1 MAASFQWE
9 DECYFIGNL
18 NPNIHPLLVTDPAKL
33 EDPERA
39 KYPWTLV
46 GNAMPLAW
54 YMEVDGG
61 REFHT
66 ALGHKKEDYEN
77 PILYRHILGGL
88 LWAMGAK

>member
-1 MAASFQWE
+1 
-9 DECYFIGNL
+9 
-18 NPNIHPLLVTDPAKL
+18 LVTDPSKL

-46 GNAMPLAW
+46 GNVMPLAW

-61 REFHT
+61 REFYT
-66 ALGHKKEDYEN
+66 ALGHRKEDYEN